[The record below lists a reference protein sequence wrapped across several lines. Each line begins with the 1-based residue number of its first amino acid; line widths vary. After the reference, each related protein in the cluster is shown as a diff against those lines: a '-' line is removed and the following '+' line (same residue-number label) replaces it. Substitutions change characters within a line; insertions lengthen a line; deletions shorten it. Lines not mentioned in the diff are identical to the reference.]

1 MVRAID
7 LLFRGDPEERFEFG
21 LDPIIRGLESY
32 AGTDSAPARARE

>member
-7 LLFRGDPEERFEFG
+7 LLFRDPEERFEFG